1 MNREKI
7 KLNNNLIN
15 KLSIR
20 KGYSTYLVNVPI
32 GFYEWISP
40 ILPTGNRLQLG
51 YPSHP
56 SLAVIFLWPENLET
70 ISEALSW
77 ISSNLIKNSII
88 WLMAEVKK
96 SEMGNIGSIDFK
108 AIEEMIKKTPL
119 KLTRKTLQ
127 LDKDYGI
134 QLLMTR

>member
-1 MNREKI
+1 MNSQKI
-7 KLNNNLIN
+7 KQKNNFID

-32 GFYEWISP
+32 GFYEWILP

-51 YPSHP
+51 YPQHP
-56 SLAVIFLWPENLET
+56 SLAIVFLWPVNLEN
-70 ISEALSW
+70 IGQALSW
-77 ISSNLIKNSII
+77 ISSNLINNSII

-96 SEMGNIGSIDFK
+96 GEMGTLGAIDFK
-108 AIEEMIKKTPL
+108 AIEEVIKATPL

-134 QLLMTR
+134 QLIMTR